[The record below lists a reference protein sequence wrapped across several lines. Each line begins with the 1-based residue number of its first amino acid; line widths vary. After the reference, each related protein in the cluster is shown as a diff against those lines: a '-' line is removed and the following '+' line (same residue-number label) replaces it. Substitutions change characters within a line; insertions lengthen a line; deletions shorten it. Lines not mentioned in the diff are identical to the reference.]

1 MINFTY
7 QLLDTTD
14 KINEPLIR
22 DWLKSVIISEA
33 KIPGEVQYVFCD
45 DKQLLD
51 INMQY
56 LNHDT
61 LTDIITFPS
70 SNNNNIIS
78 GEIYISIERVK
89 ENSKELNTNFSQEI
103 QRVIVHGILHLIG
116 YDDHSSSDKIQMRS
130 KEDYYLHLQS

>member
-14 KINEPLIR
+14 NINEPLIK
-22 DWLKSVIISEA
+22 DWLKSVIISEG
-33 KIPGEVQYVFCD
+33 KIPGEIQYVFCD
-45 DKQLLD
+45 DKQLLE
-51 INMQY
+51 INKQY